1 MQLASFIAVYFLCWV
16 MSALILLPF
25 GIRTHD
31 ELGMDKIAGQADS
44 APGNFSA
51 TRVAIRATIMAAV
64 LTAIFFVNYHYG
76 WVGLDDLDFS
86 RWIGM

>member
-1 MQLASFIAVYFLCWV
+1 MQLASFLAVYFLCWV

-51 TRVAIRATIMAAV
+51 GRVAIRATIMAAV

-86 RWIGM
+86 NWIGM

>member
-1 MQLASFIAVYFLCWV
+1 MQLASFIAIYFLCWV

-31 ELGMDKIAGQADS
+31 ELGMDKTPGQADS

-51 TRVAIRATIMAAV
+51 RLVLLRASALAAV
-64 LTAIFFVNYHYG
+64 LTGLFFLNYHYG
-76 WVGLDDLDFS
+76 WIGLDTLDFTK
-86 RWIGM
+86 RIGM